1 MLYRNHAGDKPVI
14 AASATVHPSAVLIG
28 NIQLGEKVF
37 VGPNAVIRAD
47 EPRPDGK
54 VEAIVIESEV
64 NVQDGAI
71 IHALG
76 GSPVHIGKGSSL
88 AHGAVIHGPC
98 KVGEGCFV
106 GFKSVVFKA
115 ELGDGVVILHHALVE
130 GVSIP
135 AGMHVP
141 SMTGVLTEGDVQKL
155 KPVSAELSA
164 FADKVR
170 RTNVFLAEVA

>member
-37 VGPNAVIRAD
+37 VGPNAVIRAA

-71 IHALG
+71 IHAL
-76 GSPVHIGKGSSL
+76 V
-88 AHGAVIHGPC
+88 
-98 KVGEGCFV
+98 
-106 GFKSVVFKA
+106 
-115 ELGDGVVILHHALVE
+115 
-130 GVSIP
+130 
-135 AGMHVP
+135 
-141 SMTGVLTEGDVQKL
+141 
-155 KPVSAELSA
+155 
-164 FADKVR
+164 
-170 RTNVFLAEVA
+170 AEVSVAVAVLALSDSRLRDELKAYRKRMREDVAAADAEVRNAVVA

>member
-37 VGPNAVIRAD
+37 VGSNAVIRAD

-54 VEAIVIESEV
+54 
-64 NVQDGAI
+64 
-71 IHALG
+71 L
-76 GSPVHIGKGSSL
+76 
-88 AHGAVIHGPC
+88 
-98 KVGEGCFV
+98 
-106 GFKSVVFKA
+106 
-115 ELGDGVVILHHALVE
+115 E
-130 GVSIP
+130 GVSVP

-141 SMTGVLTEGDVQKL
+141 SMTGVRTEGDVQKL

-164 FADKVR
+164 FAEKVR
-170 RTNVFLAEVA
+170 RTNLFLAEVA